1 MLVTDK
7 SSGRTVLIIMALVGI
22 AAFGV
27 PSIVEM
33 GFSRQTLWSISVNFG
48 IGILAAVLVTTLF
61 QWIRTRPSTVCNLD
75 ELAELVEKQPGVT
88 SRQVAKGLR
97 QALELAKNLEAVGVE
112 RVFPT
117 RESAYSAIATD
128 MRHARSI
135 HISTGCLHSFWSMY
149 REIILERDKDPDC
162 DVKVALLSPDSQHL
176 ATRTAMDSCFQ
187 IGQEMLP
194 GYVATIREIHS
205 ELGFCRF
212 YDFCPPA
219 STWVIDDKIYI
230 TPYLY
235 GIRGGQGL
243 CLQIG
248 PSESSVFEKIK
259 QSAETIIHDS
269 DS

>member
-1 MLVTDK
+1 MLVADR
-7 SSGRTVLIIMALVGI
+7 SSGRIVLIIVALVGI

-33 GFSRQTLWSISVNFG
+33 GFSWQTLCSISVNFG
-48 IGILAAVLVTTLF
+48 IGILAAVLVTVLL
-61 QWIRTRPSTVCNLD
+61 QWVRTRPSEVRSLD
-75 ELAELVEKQPGVT
+75 ELAELVEKQPQVT
-88 SRQVAKGLR
+88 SGRVAKDLR
-97 QALELAKNLEAVGVE
+97 QALELAKNLKAVGVE

-117 RESAYSAIATD
+117 RESAYSAIAAD
-128 MRHARSI
+128 MRHARNI
-135 HISTGCLHSFWSMY
+135 HISTGCLHSFWSIY

-176 ATRTAMDSCFQ
+176 ATRTAMDSRFQ

-194 GYVATIREIHS
+194 GYVATIRQVHS
-205 ELGFCRF
+205 ELGFCQF

-219 STWVIDDKIYI
+219 STWIIDDKIYI
-230 TPYLY
+230 TPYFY

-248 PSESSVFEKIK
+248 PSESGVFEKIK
-259 QSAETIIHDS
+259 QSAEMIIHDS